1 MGTEYVAV
9 LTGSFLT
16 GAMMNL
22 HLLTIPILIE
32 TTQQPAQLVH
42 QWSRIFYSGHRKGPG
57 IAFVTGALYGYAA
70 WAKHSV
76 GEPWH
81 HWMVA
86 AVTTVSMV
94 PYTWM
99 FMNAT
104 NTALFHAEDQF
115 EKGGVEISLLESVRL
130 VKKWDW
136 LNTVRALFPLA
147 GSVMGMLGVC
157 GMMRHRTRSDSS
169 LSPTSQEHRGR
180 LRAQRRHRYAG
191 ALDTSR
197 RRRQSDDRGATGLQ
211 LGNRCPDSRPNLRE
225 EHGVTHLDVV
235 VANAAMATNFGPA
248 STMPLEHLQAHMMVN
263 MYAPVLLFQATRL
276 MLQQSKQQAKFIL
289 IGAPIS
295 TITNMHDYARAPLT
309 AYGVSKL
316 AANYMV
322 RKFHFEN
329 KWLTAFIIDPG
340 HVQTDMGDQGARLMG
355 RPQAPTTV
363 ADSVAGICAR
373 IDEATKETTSGHFVI
388 HTDGSQLSW

>member
-1 MGTEYVAV
+1 MN
-9 LTGSFLT
+9 GSLSQHGQERLST
-16 GAMMNL
+16 ACRDR
-22 HLLTIPILIE
+22 PPEE
-32 TTQQPAQLVH
+32 TVYL
-42 QWSRIFYSGHRKGPG
+42 
-57 IAFVTGALYGYAA
+57 VTGASRGIGRGLIEAFLQRPKSTVVACVRNVATATPALSALTVAEGSRMIIVRLNCDSETDAQ
-70 WAKHSV
+70 
-76 GEPWH
+76 
-81 HWMVA
+81 A
-86 AVTTVSMV
+86 AVQT
-94 PYTWM
+94 
-99 FMNAT
+99 
-104 NTALFHAEDQF
+104 
-115 EKGGVEISLLESVRL
+115 
-130 VKKWDW
+130 
-136 LNTVRALFPLA
+136 
-147 GSVMGMLGVC
+147 
-157 GMMRHRTRSDSS
+157 
-169 LSPTSQEHRGR
+169 
-180 LRAQRRHRYAG
+180 
-191 ALDTSR
+191 
-197 RRRQSDDRGATGLQ
+197 
-211 LGNRCPDSRPNLRE
+211 LRE

-276 MLQQSKQQAKFIL
+276 MLQQSKQQAKFVL

-388 HTDGSQLSW
+388 HTDGSQLPW

>member
-1 MGTEYVAV
+1 
-9 LTGSFLT
+9 
-16 GAMMNL
+16 MNDSL
-22 HLLTIPILIE
+22 SQHDQERLSTPC
-32 TTQQPAQLVH
+32 
-42 QWSRIFYSGHRKGPG
+42 RDGPPEEMVYL
-57 IAFVTGALYGYAA
+57 VTGANRGIGQGLVEAFLERP
-70 WAKHSV
+70 KSTV
-76 GEPWH
+76 
-81 HWMVA
+81 VA
-86 AVTTVSMV
+86 
-94 PYTWM
+94 
-99 FMNAT
+99 
-104 NTALFHAEDQF
+104 
-115 EKGGVEISLLESVRL
+115 
-130 VKKWDW
+130 
-136 LNTVRALFPLA
+136 
-147 GSVMGMLGVC
+147 C
-157 GMMRHRTRSDSS
+157 
-169 LSPTSQEHRGR
+169 
-180 LRAQRRHRYAG
+180 
-191 ALDTSR
+191 
-197 RRRQSDDRGATGLQ
+197 SDDSGAAGLQ
-211 LGNRCPDSRPNLRE
+211 LGNRRPDSRPNLRE
-225 EHGVTHLDVV
+225 EYGVTHLDVV

-276 MLQQSKQQAKFIL
+276 MLQQSKQQAKFVL

-295 TITNMHDYARAPLT
+295 TITNMHNYARAPLT

-355 RPQAPTTV
+355 RPRAPTTV

>member
-1 MGTEYVAV
+1 
-9 LTGSFLT
+9 
-16 GAMMNL
+16 MNL

-32 TTQQPAQLVH
+32 TTRQPAQLVH

-57 IAFVTGALYGYAA
+57 IALVTGALYGYAA
-70 WAKHSV
+70 WAKYSV

-86 AVTTVSMV
+86 GVTTVSMV

-115 EKGGVEISLLESVRL
+115 EKGGVEISLQESVSRMII
-130 VKKWDW
+130 VQ
-136 LNTVRALFPLA
+136 LN
-147 GSVMGMLGVC
+147 C
-157 GMMRHRTRSDSS
+157 DSE
-169 LSPTSQEHRGR
+169 TD
-180 LRAQRRHRYAG
+180 AQA
-191 ALDTSR
+191 AVQT
-197 RRRQSDDRGATGLQ
+197 
-211 LGNRCPDSRPNLRE
+211 LRE

-276 MLQQSKQQAKFIL
+276 MLQQSKQQAKFVL

-388 HTDGSQLSW
+388 HTDGSQLPW

>member
-1 MGTEYVAV
+1 MN
-9 LTGSFLT
+9 GSLSQHDQERLST
-16 GAMMNL
+16 PYRDG
-22 HLLTIPILIE
+22 PPEE
-32 TTQQPAQLVH
+32 TVYL
-42 QWSRIFYSGHRKGPG
+42 
-57 IAFVTGALYGYAA
+57 VTGASRGIGRGLIEAFLQRPKSTVVA
-70 WAKHSV
+70 WLRNVRTATPALSALTV
-76 GEPWH
+76 AEGSRMIIVQLNSDSETDAQ
-81 HWMVA
+81 A
-86 AVTTVSMV
+86 AVQT
-94 PYTWM
+94 
-99 FMNAT
+99 
-104 NTALFHAEDQF
+104 
-115 EKGGVEISLLESVRL
+115 
-130 VKKWDW
+130 
-136 LNTVRALFPLA
+136 
-147 GSVMGMLGVC
+147 
-157 GMMRHRTRSDSS
+157 
-169 LSPTSQEHRGR
+169 
-180 LRAQRRHRYAG
+180 
-191 ALDTSR
+191 
-197 RRRQSDDRGATGLQ
+197 
-211 LGNRCPDSRPNLRE
+211 LRE

-276 MLQQSKQQAKFIL
+276 MLQQSKQQAKFVL

-295 TITNMHDYARAPLT
+295 TITNMHDYSRAPLT

-388 HTDGSQLSW
+388 HTDGSQLPW